1 MADPFTLKKT
11 GADENLDALGRAHSE
26 KLQGLARSLLSGLY
40 MLVRSVKMYTPDNA
54 VFDRPLMQLQDVL
67 NAIVAR
73 DGRAELLAV
82 KDSFY
87 LNEMLIKTDL
97 AMLENIRWLVSEL
110 RTRDVGGFSLAK
122 PINTEEL
129 KRFIGLFGK
138 DATGP
143 VAEEGDKHNRLV
155 TLSLLKWSKLR
166 ERLEAEPGRDQHIDR
181 KKYALT
187 VYGRAVFFVR
197 RYMASLVEGERPLN
211 TARALPIIQDFV
223 DISYQQRTHFLGLTT
238 IHSETEYL
246 AYHQVNVCMM
256 AIVFGGELG
265 LTKQQLRDLG
275 YIALFYEAGM
285 GALAST
291 YLTKRGALTP
301 QEREMVQ
308 RSPLLAVRNI
318 LRERTVN
325 RSTLLRLVTT
335 FEHKTD
341 YGTALRDEYG
351 NVQRVIQK
359 SDLGLYAKIIRI
371 CETLD
376 ELTSNRTFRDAD
388 APEVPLLLMWTEL
401 QAKFDPELL
410 KVFMKV
416 MEIAPVKVLPRHQ
429 QTMTLSGV

>member
-1 MADPFTLKKT
+1 MGDPFTLKKP
-11 GADENLDALGRAHSE
+11 GADEHLDALGRAHSE

-97 AMLENIRWLVSEL
+97 AMLENIRWLVGEL
-110 RTRDVGGFSLAK
+110 RARDVGGFSLAK

-138 DATGP
+138 DAVGP
-143 VAEEGDKHNRLV
+143 VGEEGDQHHRLV

-166 ERLEAEPGRDQHIDR
+166 ERLEAEPARDQHIDR

-341 YGTALRDEYG
+341 YGTAVRDEYG

-359 SDLGLYAKIIRI
+359 SDLGLYAKIISI
-371 CETLD
+371 CDTFD
-376 ELTSNRTFRDAD
+376 ALTSKRPFRDAYGPD
-388 APEVPLLLMWTEL
+388 VALLLMWTEL

-416 MEIAPVKVLPRHQ
+416 MEIAPVRVLPRHQ

>member
-1 MADPFTLKKT
+1 MAE
-11 GADENLDALGRAHSE
+11 GGE
-26 KLQGLARSLLSGLY
+26 KQ
-40 MLVRSVKMYTPDNA
+40 
-54 VFDRPLMQLQDVL
+54 
-67 NAIVAR
+67 
-73 DGRAELLAV
+73 
-82 KDSFY
+82 
-87 LNEMLIKTDL
+87 
-97 AMLENIRWLVSEL
+97 
-110 RTRDVGGFSLAK
+110 
-122 PINTEEL
+122 
-129 KRFIGLFGK
+129 
-138 DATGP
+138 
-143 VAEEGDKHNRLV
+143 NRLV
-155 TLSLLKWSKLR
+155 TLSMLKWSKLR
-166 ERLEAEPGRDQHIDR
+166 ARLEAEPGSEPHIDR

-359 SDLGLYAKIIRI
+359 SDLGLYAKIISI
-371 CETLD
+371 CDTFD
-376 ELTSNRTFRDAD
+376 ALTSKRPFRDAYGPD
-388 APEVPLLLMWTEL
+388 VALLLMWTEL